1 MHPYDSK
8 TVFLAVLRRTLARG
22 LPLQIRIV
30 SGSHW
35 RADDNGDG
43 DLCGEGTDAQWARE
57 GENMKTGTG
66 LKTTGSAVAVLAFV
80 MLTVGV
86 CSAGA
91 AAPRSQRDDV
101 RSLSKQVHRE
111 LMTLP
116 WYGVFDDLEYRING
130 SEVMLTGQVVRPITK
145 SDAEASVKKLE
156 GVTRVVNNITVL
168 PLSEFDD
175 QIRRAEFRAIFSD
188 ASLGRYAMGAVPS
201 IHIIVDNGHV
211 LLDGVVS
218 NKMDYDIANIRA
230 SSVPGVFSV
239 TNNLR
244 IG

>member
-1 MHPYDSK
+1 M
-8 TVFLAVLRRTLARG
+8 
-22 LPLQIRIV
+22 
-30 SGSHW
+30 
-35 RADDNGDG
+35 
-43 DLCGEGTDAQWARE
+43 
-57 GENMKTGTG
+57 
-66 LKTTGSAVAVLAFV
+66 
-80 MLTVGV
+80 
-86 CSAGA
+86 
-91 AAPRSQRDDV
+91 
-101 RSLSKQVHRE
+101 
-111 LMTLP
+111 
-116 WYGVFDDLEYRING
+116 
-130 SEVMLTGQVVRPITK
+130 EVMLTGQVVRPITK

-168 PLSEFDD
+168 PLSGFDD

-201 IHIIVDNGHV
+201 IHIIVDHGHV